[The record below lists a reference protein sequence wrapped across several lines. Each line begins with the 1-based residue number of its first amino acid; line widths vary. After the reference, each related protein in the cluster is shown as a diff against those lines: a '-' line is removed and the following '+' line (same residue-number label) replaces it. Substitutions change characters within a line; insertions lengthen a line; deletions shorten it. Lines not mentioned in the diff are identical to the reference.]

1 MPTAARLVAAIS
13 LALVGW
19 GVSLLVMARLTE
31 ITNFGWF
38 VQVNIGLGLVV
49 GWKLTGRQARSGLV
63 ATLNNGITSAVVL
76 TVVALAVQGGYEM
89 VRLSLNRRYHG
100 LGEAIGGIL
109 QNMIDYAQVLANPEI
124 PAALLLGGL
133 VAAVATR
140 FAAKMWR

>member
-13 LALVGW
+13 LALVAW
-19 GVSLLVMARLTE
+19 GVSQMVMARMAE
-31 ITNFGWF
+31 ITDFGWF

-49 GWKLTGRQARSGLV
+49 GWKLTGRQARPGLV

-133 VAAVATR
+133 FAAVATR